1 MNILIKNLLSF
12 ILPITVLIIVPLYI
26 EPNKSVCSIP
36 ALLLGLVFICT
47 GMLIMVLTVSMF
59 IRKGVG
65 TLAPWS
71 PPQKLVT
78 GGIYAHVRNPMIM
91 GVLIVLIGESIAILS
106 LLIFKWAILFFIVNN
121 IYFFI
126 YEEPD
131 LDKRFGDNYKE
142 YKKHVPRW
150 IPKVKPFITLDK

>member
-47 GMLIMVLTVSMF
+47 GMFVMVLTVSMF

-106 LLIFKWAILFFIVNN
+106 LPIFKWAILFFIVNN

-131 LDKRFGDNYKE
+131 LDKRFGDNYRE

-150 IPKVKPFITLDK
+150 IPKVKPFIAPDK